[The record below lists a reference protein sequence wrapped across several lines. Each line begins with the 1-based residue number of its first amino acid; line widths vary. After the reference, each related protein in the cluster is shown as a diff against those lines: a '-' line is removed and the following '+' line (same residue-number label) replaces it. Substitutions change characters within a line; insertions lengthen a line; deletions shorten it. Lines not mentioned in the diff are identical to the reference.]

1 MPNGQYEEMLTVD
14 GDPFHYIHILGQ
26 HDNCFKVAFDQ
37 RTVDER
43 AAEVERFAV
52 LPVDRGQR
60 RLRESAL
67 PAIVGGGT
75 RRWGTSGSAGSSRT
89 SCKGEQK
96 GQGDIPGKTYPK
108 RDISQVES

>member
-1 MPNGQYEEMLTVD
+1 MPSGPYEEMLTVD
-14 GDPFHYIHILGQ
+14 SDPFHYIHVLGQ

-43 AAEVERFAV
+43 AAEVERFAIF
-52 LPVDRGQR
+52 PVDRGQR
-60 RLRESAL
+60 RLGESAL
-67 PAIVGGGT
+67 PAVVGRGS

-89 SCKGEQK
+89 SWKGEQA
-96 GQGDIPGKTYPK
+96 GQGNIPGKTHPK